1 MALSH
6 QLSLSPK
13 RLVWHL
19 SCSFRKTASKL
30 YYPSRRDSKNGGIDG
45 SDALPVLPRGLRG
58 SRVTCQGIGCHK
70 PHSTLTSNFPFSL
83 RTTPF
88 TAHMKHCLLQSQ
100 PLLMTAHP
108 YQVLLPSPESGVSVR
123 ARSPE
128 ERLRAKVKWEA
139 QADEQL
145 GPHQLWAGWV
155 GWNQVRPTG
164 FCHTENTYDHKGNK
178 FTFQVTSCLLFDL
191 ASITPLVSL
200 LVSWDRL
207 KWTVGVRAASS
218 ATIKKTK
225 CNLMEIDRLLLHPN
239 KTYALRKQLLVL
251 ILEKGISSIPP
262 RAYRGVIGEWGG
274 QSLPA

>member
-1 MALSH
+1 MVGLMAQMPCLSSPGAWEEAESPVRALDVINRT
-6 QLSLSPK
+6 QPWPPTFLSLWEQLPLQHTWSIVSSSLSLFWWLHTLIRSSCPALNPGSQWGQGHQK
-13 RLVWHL
+13 RDWE
-19 SCSFRKTASKL
+19 
-30 YYPSRRDSKNGGIDG
+30 
-45 SDALPVLPRGLRG
+45 
-58 SRVTCQGIGCHK
+58 Q
-70 PHSTLTSNFPFSL
+70 
-83 RTTPF
+83 
-88 TAHMKHCLLQSQ
+88 
-100 PLLMTAHP
+100 
-108 YQVLLPSPESGVSVR
+108 
-123 ARSPE
+123 
-128 ERLRAKVKWEA
+128 KWEV

-164 FCHTENTYDHKGNK
+164 FCHTENTYDRKSNK

-262 RAYRGVIGEWGG
+262 RAYRWVTGEWGC

>member
-128 ERLRAKVKWEA
+128 ERLRAKVRSPSRWAAWPAPALGRMGWMEPSEA
-139 QADEQL
+139 YWLLSHREHIWPQGQQVHVPSHVLSPLWPCQHYTSSQSPCFL
-145 GPHQLWAGWV
+145 GQIKMNG
-155 GWNQVRPTG
+155 RS
-164 FCHTENTYDHKGNK
+164 E
-178 FTFQVTSCLLFDL
+178 S
-191 ASITPLVSL
+191 SL
-200 LVSWDRL
+200 LCD
-207 KWTVGVRAASS
+207 
-218 ATIKKTK
+218 
-225 CNLMEIDRLLLHPN
+225 H
-239 KTYALRKQLLVL
+239 
-251 ILEKGISSIPP
+251 
-262 RAYRGVIGEWGG
+262 
-274 QSLPA
+274 